1 MDDLYN
7 VNGALTDT
15 EPLVILV
22 VEDEVL
28 IRFVV
33 ADYLRECGFQVLEA
47 GNTDEAEKLL
57 RTADLGIDLVFSDV
71 HMPGTRDG
79 FDLARWVQE
88 HRPEIP
94 IVLTS
99 GLARTVELS
108 EDLCALGPIEPKP
121 YNARALSERIHRLLR
136 ERNKRGDS
144 LDLAAVQ
151 PNSVRLSD
159 PREA

>member
-1 MDDLYN
+1 MDELHDN
-7 VNGALTDT
+7 DGALPDT
-15 EPLVILV
+15 EPSVILV

-33 ADYLRECGFQVLEA
+33 ADYLRECGFQILEA
-47 GNTDEAEKLL
+47 GNADEAVELL

-94 IVLTS
+94 VILTS
-99 GLARTVELS
+99 GLARTAELS

-121 YNARALSERIHRLLR
+121 YNARALSERIHRLLQAR
-136 ERNKRGDS
+136 AGRTG
-144 LDLAAVQ
+144 LAAVQ
-151 PNSVRLSD
+151 PNSVRFSN

>member
-1 MDDLYN
+1 MDELHDN
-7 VNGALTDT
+7 DGALPDT
-15 EPLVILV
+15 EPSVILV

-33 ADYLRECGFQVLEA
+33 ADYLRECGFQILEA
-47 GNTDEAEKLL
+47 GNADEAVELL

-94 IVLTS
+94 VILTS
-99 GLARTVELS
+99 GLARTAELS
-108 EDLCALGPIEPKP
+108 HHW
-121 YNARALSERIHRLLR
+121 RA
-136 ERNKRGDS
+136 GDE
-144 LDLAAVQ
+144 Q
-151 PNSVRLSD
+151 QGG
-159 PREA
+159 